1 MAEEREDQTAMEMV
15 ENAEQTEGKAVEN
28 HQTGKEQEVAVVE
41 DVKGDAMDIEEKGKL
56 EAGIGTKENEKAEDK
71 ELEEAK
77 EELVQLE
84 EGKEEEKTEK
94 EEEEEEEEE
103 EREEEEKEEE
113 EEEERAE
120 EENGTP
126 VSTKKRPGKVKKG
139 RKKSE
144 EISTPR
150 GSSGKRQ
157 RQRKEIFP
165 FFTDRPT
172 RERKSIERF
181 IAFVEKDTNKEVQI
195 KKGEGTPFKDIPNV
209 AYKLSKISKND
220 EILSMLHS
228 LLFNKRGKAAVLKQ
242 RILQFSGYV
251 WTENQEKERARVKE
265 KLERYTKEGL
275 VLLID
280 VLDLHLPRTGK
291 KEELVGKVLEFLE
304 KPHKTTDIL
313 LEEKEQKSKID
324 GGSSTKR
331 GRRKAGEESDDGESA
346 KSEDN
351 DSLEEEEEEEVEKK
365 RFTFKEEDED
375 SDEEEKEKKKSA
387 KKSSNTS
394 SKKSSKVE
402 IKEVES
408 EQEEEEKSE
417 SEEAPPKKSR
427 KKTPAKISAPDSP
440 PNVSSKPVEKVYLKN
455 ARKQNKEKE
464 KEKEKKA
471 KERKQR
477 ENEKE
482 TKEKE
487 KGREKSTPRPQG
499 KKSDTVKDSK
509 PRKSKKVPSD
519 DELQSEIRELLKDA
533 DFSKVTFTDVI
544 TQLEGK
550 FGVSL
555 TEHKSHVKKLI
566 KEEINKL
573 ADDGDDEPETG
584 AGSQGEAEGE
594 PDPGADAE
602 MDEGEPEPE
611 SEIETEAEAEAV
623 TELQAKP
630 KQKEP
635 EENPEPEQ
643 EEKPEIEA
651 EVEAEAAPKVEAEAS
666 NAGAAPEVETVVT
679 EEVADMVVEAGTRPK
694 PGPEPT
700 PTLEA
705 EAEENTRP
713 NVVAEPELKT
723 QVKETGNTEGIVE
736 ENQDV
741 PEKAA
746 AEPKESIEP
755 MVE

>member
-1 MAEEREDQTAMEMV
+1 MA
-15 ENAEQTEGKAVEN
+15 
-28 HQTGKEQEVAVVE
+28 
-41 DVKGDAMDIEEKGKL
+41 
-56 EAGIGTKENEKAEDK
+56 
-71 ELEEAK
+71 
-77 EELVQLE
+77 
-84 EGKEEEKTEK
+84 
-94 EEEEEEEEE
+94 
-103 EREEEEKEEE
+103 
-113 EEEERAE
+113 
-120 EENGTP
+120 
-126 VSTKKRPGKVKKG
+126 
-139 RKKSE
+139 
-144 EISTPR
+144 
-150 GSSGKRQ
+150 
-157 RQRKEIFP
+157 
-165 FFTDRPT
+165 
-172 RERKSIERF
+172 
-181 IAFVEKDTNKEVQI
+181 
-195 KKGEGTPFKDIPNV
+195 
-209 AYKLSKISKND
+209 
-220 EILSMLHS
+220 
-228 LLFNKRGKAAVLKQ
+228 
-242 RILQFSGYV
+242 
-251 WTENQEKERARVKE
+251 
-265 KLERYTKEGL
+265 
-275 VLLID
+275 
-280 VLDLHLPRTGK
+280 DL
-291 KEELVGKVLEFLE
+291 
-304 KPHKTTDIL
+304 
-313 LEEKEQKSKID
+313 
-324 GGSSTKR
+324 
-331 GRRKAGEESDDGESA
+331 A
-346 KSEDN
+346 
-351 DSLEEEEEEEVEKK
+351 
-365 RFTFKEEDED
+365 
-375 SDEEEKEKKKSA
+375 
-387 KKSSNTS
+387 
-394 SKKSSKVE
+394 
-402 IKEVES
+402 
-408 EQEEEEKSE
+408 
-417 SEEAPPKKSR
+417 
-427 KKTPAKISAPDSP
+427 
-440 PNVSSKPVEKVYLKN
+440 
-455 ARKQNKEKE
+455 
-464 KEKEKKA
+464 
-471 KERKQR
+471 
-477 ENEKE
+477 
-482 TKEKE
+482 
-487 KGREKSTPRPQG
+487 QG
-499 KKSDTVKDSK
+499 KKSDMMNDGKA
-509 PRKSKKVPSD
+509 RKSKKVPSD

-611 SEIETEAEAEAV
+611 SEIETEVEAV

-643 EEKPEIEA
+643 EGKPEIEA

-736 ENQDV
+736 EKQDV

>member
-15 ENAEQTEGKAVEN
+15 ENAEQTEGKAAEN

-56 EAGIGTKENEKAEDK
+56 EAGIGTKQNEKAEDK
-71 ELEEAK
+71 ELEGAK
-77 EELVQLE
+77 EELVQVE

-94 EEEEEEEEE
+94 EEEEEEKEK
-103 EREEEEKEEE
+103 EEEEKEEE
-113 EEEERAE
+113 EEEEREE

-126 VSTKKRPGKVKKG
+126 VSTKKRPGRVKKG
-139 RKKSE
+139 RTKSE

-150 GSSGKRQ
+150 GSNGKRQ

-181 IAFVEKDTNKEVQI
+181 IAFVEKDTNKDVQI

-304 KPHKTTDIL
+304 EPHKTTDIL

-324 GGSSTKR
+324 GGSLTKR
-331 GRRKAGEESDDGESA
+331 GRRKAAEESDDGESA

-365 RFTFKEEDED
+365 RFTFKEENED

-408 EQEEEEKSE
+408 EKEEEEKSE

-440 PNVSSKPVEKVYLKN
+440 PNVSSKPVEKVYIKN

-499 KKSDTVKDSK
+499 KKPDMMKDSK

-555 TEHKSHVKKLI
+555 TENKSHVKKLI
-566 KEEINKL
+566 KEEINKV
-573 ADDGDDEPETG
+573 ADDRDDEPETG

-611 SEIETEAEAEAV
+611 SEIETEAEAV

-651 EVEAEAAPKVEAEAS
+651 EVESEAAPKVEAEAS

-705 EAEENTRP
+705 EAEEKRRP

-736 ENQDV
+736 EKQDV

>member
-71 ELEEAK
+71 ELEGAK
-77 EELVQLE
+77 EELVQVE

-94 EEEEEEEEE
+94 EEEEEEKEK
-103 EREEEEKEEE
+103 EEEEKEEE
-113 EEEERAE
+113 EEEERE
-120 EENGTP
+120 QEENGTP
-126 VSTKKRPGKVKKG
+126 VSTKKRPGRVKKG
-139 RKKSE
+139 RTKSE

-157 RQRKEIFP
+157 RQRTEIFP

-304 KPHKTTDIL
+304 KPDKTTDIL
-313 LEEKEQKSKID
+313 LEEKEQEKQLKSARKRSGGKKTPGRSPKKSKID

-331 GRRKAGEESDDGESA
+331 GRRKAAEESDDGESA

-394 SKKSSKVE
+394 SKKSSKQPE
-402 IKEVES
+402 IEVES

-427 KKTPAKISAPDSP
+427 KKAPAKISAPDSP
-440 PNVSSKPVEKVYLKN
+440 PNVSSKPVEKVYIKN
-455 ARKQNKEKE
+455 ARKQNKE

-477 ENEKE
+477 GNEKE

-487 KGREKSTPRPQG
+487 KGREKSTPRRGPGRPRKSDVTPGKSVGMKTKSPKSAAKDKDLAQG
-499 KKSDTVKDSK
+499 KKSDMMNDGKA
-509 PRKSKKVPSD
+509 RKSKKVPSD

-544 TQLEGK
+544 TQLAQMLPVLSNTLWIQHLIAPVVDYRGEIWCK
-550 FGVSL
+550 F
-555 TEHKSHVKKLI
+555 
-566 KEEINKL
+566 
-573 ADDGDDEPETG
+573 D
-584 AGSQGEAEGE
+584 
-594 PDPGADAE
+594 
-602 MDEGEPEPE
+602 
-611 SEIETEAEAEAV
+611 
-623 TELQAKP
+623 
-630 KQKEP
+630 
-635 EENPEPEQ
+635 
-643 EEKPEIEA
+643 
-651 EVEAEAAPKVEAEAS
+651 
-666 NAGAAPEVETVVT
+666 
-679 EEVADMVVEAGTRPK
+679 
-694 PGPEPT
+694 
-700 PTLEA
+700 
-705 EAEENTRP
+705 
-713 NVVAEPELKT
+713 
-723 QVKETGNTEGIVE
+723 
-736 ENQDV
+736 
-741 PEKAA
+741 
-746 AEPKESIEP
+746 
-755 MVE
+755 